1 MAKTEMT
8 RRIEE
13 AILQWSPVQI
23 GDIKINAQR
32 KQHTALEVCAEC
44 GTTKFG
50 IVDAVRVSEYFGDF
64 EYHDCCRIAR
74 WRKDGY
80 DGLKYGVECERGYDR
95 TELPSFCDQKSC
107 RWNFT
112 SIAGKPKILLTCF
125 EIKVTKSDF
134 KSKNGHNFVG
144 NMNFYVVP
152 EEIFKEIEP
161 MVPSDVGILVYMHK
175 GKYIGLRTKRK
186 PTYKDLTDEK
196 QKWMILSVMKRIR
209 DMDFEN
215 YWRKLIMREK
225 EDVFDDGDDSG
236 SI

>member
-13 AILQWSPVQI
+13 AILQWGPVQI

-64 EYHDCCRIAR
+64 EYRNTCRIAS

-80 DGLKYGVECERGYDR
+80 NGTKHGLECERGLEG
-95 TELPSFCDQKSC
+95 TELQAFCDQKTC
-107 RWNFT
+107 RWNST
-112 SIAGKPKILLTCF
+112 VIAGKPKILLTCF

-152 EEIFKEIEP
+152 EEIFKEVESL
-161 MVPSDVGILVYMHK
+161 VPPDIGILVYLHK

-186 PTYKDLTDEK
+186 PAYKELSDEK
-196 QKWMILSVMKRIR
+196 QKWMILSVMKRNR
-209 DMDFEN
+209 DME
-215 YWRKLIMREK
+215 YEYYRRKLKEAREK
-225 EDVFDDGDDSG
+225 ESVFE
-236 SI
+236 I